1 MKKILIVLILL
12 LSLTACAEKK
22 DNKETVAALRKSPE
36 YLSYSESN
44 IRNDYEPY
52 YTFEGENENFKAVYT
67 IKPIDQS
74 IIEQYSEKFPTNEK
88 LTAKSLQVDCYLT
101 YKGDLAESDLDL
113 VSYTEI
119 EIDAIQPSKT
129 VLYLMSPRLVSV
141 LDGKSA
147 LLSSYEFFSDFDFE
161 KGKSE
166 LIESNDTIKLTSKSK
181 SDSNKDFNFELT
193 LNRVDKK

>member
-1 MKKILIVLILL
+1 MKKILIVLMLL

-22 DNKETVAALRKSPE
+22 DNKETVATLRKSPE

-74 IIEQYSEKFPTNEK
+74 IIEQYSEKFPTNDK

-113 VSYTEI
+113 PDMLDVTLFINYS
-119 EIDAIQPSKT
+119 SGGSS
-129 VLYLMSPRLVSV
+129 LSGPRLVSV

-161 KGKSE
+161 KGKSD
-166 LIESNDTIKLTSKSK
+166 LIESNNTVKLTSKTK

>member
-1 MKKILIVLILL
+1 MKKILIVLMLL

-36 YLSYSESN
+36 YLSYSEYN
-44 IRNDYEPY
+44 IRNDYDPY

-74 IIEQYSEKFPTNEK
+74 IIEQYSEKFPTNDK

-113 VSYTEI
+113 PDMLDVTLFINYS
-119 EIDAIQPSKT
+119 SGGSS
-129 VLYLMSPRLVSV
+129 LSGPRLVSV

-161 KGKSE
+161 KGKSD
-166 LIESNDTIKLTSKSK
+166 LIESNNTVKLTSKTK

>member
-1 MKKILIVLILL
+1 MKKILIVLMLL
-12 LSLTACAEKK
+12 LFLTACAEKK

-36 YLSYSESN
+36 YLSYSEYN

-74 IIEQYSEKFPTNEK
+74 IIEQYSEKFPTNDK

-113 VSYTEI
+113 PDMLDVTLFINYS
-119 EIDAIQPSKT
+119 SGGSS
-129 VLYLMSPRLVSV
+129 LSGPRLVSV

>member
-22 DNKETVAALRKSPE
+22 DNKETVATLRKSSD

-88 LTAKSLQVDCYLT
+88 LTAKSLQIDCYLT

-113 VSYTEI
+113 PSYS
-119 EIDAIQPSKT
+119 EIDLSNNFST
-129 VLYLMSPRLVSV
+129 CGTYLMPPRLVSI
-141 LDGKSA
+141 LDGKSD
-147 LLSSYEFFSDFDFE
+147 LVSYYQIISDFDFE
-161 KGKSE
+161 KGTSE
-166 LIESNDTIKLTSKSK
+166 LIESNNTVKLTSKTK

>member
-1 MKKILIVLILL
+1 MKKILIVLMLL
-12 LSLTACAEKK
+12 LFLTACAEKK

-36 YLSYSESN
+36 YLSYSEYN

-74 IIEQYSEKFPTNEK
+74 IIEQYSEKFPTNDK

-113 VSYTEI
+113 PDMLDVTLFINYS
-119 EIDAIQPSKT
+119 SGGSS
-129 VLYLMSPRLVSV
+129 LSGPRLVSV

-181 SDSNKDFNFELT
+181 SDSDKDFNFELT

>member
-1 MKKILIVLILL
+1 MKKILIVLMLL
-12 LSLTACAEKK
+12 LFLTACAEKK

-36 YLSYSESN
+36 YLSYSEYN

-74 IIEQYSEKFPTNEK
+74 IIEQYSEKFPTNDK

-113 VSYTEI
+113 PDMLDVTLFINYS
-119 EIDAIQPSKT
+119 SGGSS
-129 VLYLMSPRLVSV
+129 LSGPRLVSV

-193 LNRVDKK
+193 LNIVDKK

>member
-1 MKKILIVLILL
+1 MKKILIVLMLL
-12 LSLTACAEKK
+12 LFLTACAEKK

-36 YLSYSESN
+36 YLSYSEYN
-44 IRNDYEPY
+44 IRNDYDPY

-74 IIEQYSEKFPTNEK
+74 IIEQYSEKFPTNDK

-113 VSYTEI
+113 PDMLDVTLFINYYSGG
-119 EIDAIQPSKT
+119 SS
-129 VLYLMSPRLVSV
+129 LSGPRLVSV